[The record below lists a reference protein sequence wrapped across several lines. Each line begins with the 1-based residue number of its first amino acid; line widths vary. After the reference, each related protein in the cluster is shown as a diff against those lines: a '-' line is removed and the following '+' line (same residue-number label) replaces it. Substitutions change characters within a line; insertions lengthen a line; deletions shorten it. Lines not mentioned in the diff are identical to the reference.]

1 MNPKDPDRSAA
12 MPPGPTSQ
20 LLDNLGKII
29 YNLNAVIRPLAERHD
44 LGPRGMWALRC
55 IADGKVYPS
64 DIAAA
69 MMIGPTLVTKDLQ
82 RLMEA
87 QLVTRQLDL
96 GDRRRSCFKLT
107 KKGRDL
113 VMEGFSLYEKRVT
126 PKLKSYDPKDLASFL
141 RLLGELSEEKWLAAD
156 VTSSLEA
163 AKIPKRLQKLE
174 DENRK
179 LKLELQKLRR

>member
-1 MNPKDPDRSAA
+1 MSSKDRDMSAA

-20 LLDNLGKII
+20 LLNDLGKII
-29 YNLNAVIRPLAERHD
+29 YRLNAVIRPLAERHD

-69 MMIGPTLVTKDLQ
+69 MMVGPSLVTKDLQ

-87 QLVTRQLDL
+87 QLVTRQPDPSD
-96 GDRRRSCFKLT
+96 GRRSCFELT

-113 VMEGFSLYEKRVT
+113 SMEGFSLLEKRVA
-126 PKLKSYDPKDLASFL
+126 PKLKSYDAKDLVSFL
-141 RLLGELSEEKWLAAD
+141 RILDDLSEEKWLAAD
-156 VTSSLEA
+156 VDSSLEA